1 MVKLPS
7 PKWKHWL
14 KGGPNWNIGN
24 KKVVENEI
32 YADIFLNEDGPAH
45 RPITVECSTS
55 FAAQPQPPKAKQPY
69 GLLSCQTKPKQSTRH
84 IGEERERESVEASGR
99 FSKMLSSLSAW
110 LVNPRRNPLAR
121 LHMNAVASRLRK
133 YGELPPPPPPFEF
146 RR

>member
-32 YADIFLNEDGPAH
+32 YSDIFLNEDGPAH

-69 GLLSCQTKPKQSTRH
+69 GLLSRQTKPKQSTRH
-84 IGEERERESVEASGR
+84 IGEERERERAWKLLEGSRRCCPPCRRGWWTRGGTRWPASTWTP
-99 FSKMLSSLSAW
+99 SPPASANT
-110 LVNPRRNPLAR
+110 VSCPL
-121 LHMNAVASRLRK
+121 
-133 YGELPPPPPPFEF
+133 PPFEF